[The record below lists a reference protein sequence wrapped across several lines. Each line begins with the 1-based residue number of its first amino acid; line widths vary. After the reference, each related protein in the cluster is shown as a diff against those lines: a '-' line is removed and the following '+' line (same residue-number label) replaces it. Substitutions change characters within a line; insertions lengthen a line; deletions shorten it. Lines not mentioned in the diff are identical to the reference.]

1 MGGKKLIDPAFDS
14 TKLTSFTRGLAN
26 HARRNVHRIPGAI
39 RRLKAAPELYHRQFG
54 ACDVVLSPTVSDPA
68 PTLAYLGKDLDYQ
81 THMDR
86 LMRWA
91 AYTPLHN
98 VVGAPGISL
107 PVALDLDLTL
117 PVGVHLA
124 ARVGQERLL
133 LELALQVEE
142 ARSFPKLSDFA

>member
-1 MGGKKLIDPAFDS
+1 M
-14 TKLTSFTRGLAN
+14 
-26 HARRNVHRIPGAI
+26 
-39 RRLKAAPELYHRQFG
+39 RL
-54 ACDVVLSPTVSDPA
+54 
-68 PTLAYLGKDLDYQ
+68 
-81 THMDR
+81 
-86 LMRWA
+86 A

-107 PVALDLDLTL
+107 PVALDLDLML